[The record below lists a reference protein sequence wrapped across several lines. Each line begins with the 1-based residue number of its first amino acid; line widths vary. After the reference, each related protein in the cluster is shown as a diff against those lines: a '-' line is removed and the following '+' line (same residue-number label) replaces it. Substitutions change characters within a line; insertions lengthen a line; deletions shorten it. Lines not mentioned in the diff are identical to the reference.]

1 MAAITPNPTRR
12 SPTTAPTTAHPPL
25 PLHRVAALLA
35 AANAVLYGL
44 IASGVLSVGRAEQ
57 GELGIL
63 GAGGVVYLVLAG
75 VLWLLPR
82 PVVWAG
88 ATVMQ
93 LMVIAM
99 YLAIAPE
106 RDPSFELWGISLRVL
121 QVAMIVVLVM
131 LLVRRLRGRG
141 RAG

>member
-1 MAAITPNPTRR
+1 MSAITPEPTRP
-12 SPTTAPTTAHPPL
+12 SPSPSPSAAHPSL

-35 AANAVLYGL
+35 AVNAVLYGL
-44 IASGVLSVGRAEQ
+44 IASGVLFVGRAEQ

-75 VLWLLPR
+75 VLWFVPR
-82 PVVWAG
+82 PVVWVG
-88 ATVMQ
+88 ATVIQVMA
-93 LMVIAM
+93 IAM

-121 QVAMIVVLVM
+121 QVAMIAVLVT

-141 RAG
+141 RAA